1 MRLMVLQPELLV
13 NSAFRVL
20 LRSRLVISSLRLDN
34 AFHGKQDPL
43 QFLVVPAGLVK
54 AREEEVSSSG
64 E

>member
-1 MRLMVLQPELLV
+1 MRLMVLHPELLV
-13 NSAFRVL
+13 SSAFRV
-20 LRSRLVISSLRLDN
+20 RSRVVISSLDN

>member
-20 LRSRLVISSLRLDN
+20 LRSRLVISSLDN